1 MLDSLLLDL
10 LRQAPSNSLWCLGE
24 NTAAPSDSAFKG
36 LAISNRYDVYQQL
49 RAMGLNCEL
58 SDFDFSAVADNSID
72 HAIWRIAKEKAV
84 NTHILYSLLHTLSQE
99 GVLHLLG
106 YRNEGMDSLVKL
118 LQTQTDSRIER
129 YKLKKQLQH
138 IVVHKPSRSELSSD
152 YAQLQKLQ
160 LDGMDFYSKPGI
172 FGWQKV
178 DIGSQL
184 LMGQLAEQA
193 LNPAHKLLDLGC
205 GYGYLSIKAK
215 QLGYQSI
222 DASDNNAA
230 SISACQANF
239 DLHQIQG
246 EVFIDDCVSRANNSY
261 DIVLCNPPFHQG
273 FEHDKALIE
282 RFCQA
287 ASRALRSNGQAFFVI
302 NQFVGLEKIAG
313 LYFRQQQILLQE
325 HGFKVLHL
333 IKN

>member
-10 LRQAPSNSLWCLGE
+10 LQQAPSNSLWCLGE
-24 NTAAPSDSAFKG
+24 NTAVPTASTFKG

-49 RAMGLNCEL
+49 LKLELNCEL
-58 SDFDFSAVADNSID
+58 SDFDFSTIADNSID
-72 HAIWRIAKEKAV
+72 YAVWRIAKEKAL
-84 NTHILYSLLHTLSQE
+84 NIHIMHSLLHKLHDTGS
-99 GVLHLLG
+99 LHLVG

-129 YKLKKQLQH
+129 HKLKKQLQH
-138 IVVHKPSRSELSSD
+138 IIVHKPNTIDFSNN
-152 YAQLQKLQ
+152 YAQLQKFH
-160 LDGMDFYSKPGI
+160 LDNSDFYSKPGV
-172 FGWQKV
+172 FGWQKS
-178 DIGSQL
+178 DLGSQL
-184 LMGQLAEQA
+184 LIEQLAKQP

-215 QLGYQSI
+215 QLGYQTI

-230 SISACQANF
+230 SIIACRANF
-239 DLHQIQG
+239 SLHAIHG

-287 ASRALRSNGQAFFVI
+287 ASRALHKDGQAFFVI
-302 NQFVGLEKIAG
+302 NQFIGLEKVASR
-313 LYFRQQQILLQE
+313 YFTQQHILLQE
-325 HGFKVLHL
+325 QGFKVLHL
-333 IKN
+333 TKD